1 MPAPHGCLLRSVSGS
16 NRSRSQVYG
25 TVLNRIPMIRSI
37 PLLIIILLGCTHD
50 GASQSDAGAWPIC
63 SSVPQEFV
71 AEVQRTLTDSTDL
84 FRGAYPPATPLTCEL
99 LSMLQEELKN
109 DSSRYCFDRL
119 SRRYWGE
126 DPHARLTHTY
136 IARHLN
142 FALAMAATAH
152 WNEDHRILGSIELM
166 DYRRMRPMVCGT
178 KEGYARLEQQDR
190 AAVRYLISVLETT
203 PIFIIGSENATIHDT
218 NIRTVMRTLDTFT
231 GQQHDVTGDQ
241 RLRVDMS
248 EDRLRK
254 AIAEWRSWLTP

>member
-50 GASQSDAGAWPIC
+50 GASQSDAGA
-63 SSVPQEFV
+63 SVPQEFV

-142 FALAMAATAH
+142 FALAMAATEH
-152 WNEDHRILGSIELM
+152 W
-166 DYRRMRPMVCGT
+166 
-178 KEGYARLEQQDR
+178 
-190 AAVRYLISVLETT
+190 RYLISVLETT

-218 NIRTVMRTLDTFT
+218 YIRTVMRTLDTFT